1 VTDRPQGTHHREA
14 IKIILPEVQM
24 RRTRAQKA
32 LVAGN
37 KPPAMSDTIGWME
50 ISGERKVDYVAAQLS
65 LTVAAIHATTEA
77 LTSALADLAIRP
89 HIILKLREEMIRV
102 IRQEGWSAQGLY
114 KMRLLDS
121 FLKESQRMH
130 PVSLWLCCDS
140 GTVGESC

>member
-1 VTDRPQGTHHREA
+1 
-14 IKIILPEVQM
+14 M
-24 RRTRAQKA
+24 RRKRAQKA

-37 KPPAMSDTIGWME
+37 KPPAMSDTIGWMVE

-89 HIILKLREEMIRV
+89 HIIPKLREEMIRV

-130 PVSLWLCCDS
+130 PVSLWL
-140 GTVGESC
+140 